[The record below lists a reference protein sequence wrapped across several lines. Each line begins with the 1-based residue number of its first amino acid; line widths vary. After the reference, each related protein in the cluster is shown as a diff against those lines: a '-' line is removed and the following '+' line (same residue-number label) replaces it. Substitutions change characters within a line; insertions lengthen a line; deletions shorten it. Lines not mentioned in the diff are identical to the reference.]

1 MTNPLIDSL
10 VAVVAE
16 RPEDLPLRVHLAE
29 LLIVDGRGP
38 EAVPHLG
45 AVLAADPANEHAAAL
60 MRRVLGMPSQPA
72 STGGALSTGA
82 GGTDPGPSLGATP
95 ALPRESPHGAPPAP
109 SAPVG
114 PADPADPADPG
125 SSRFAPASSDGAHSE
140 APAPSGGASTAD
152 PVPSDGARSE
162 ALAPSGGASTADPV
176 PSDGAHSGAPASS
189 GGVPTAD
196 PVRSDGAPSGAS
208 ASSGGVPTADPV
220 RSDGAPSGAPA
231 PSEGGHDPVPEEGP
245 TAPQGA
251 AHSPAGPA
259 PGGPAPVDSAPTGT
273 EDSGQ
278 PVSGPAPEAPAPQG
292 AREEESTPQG
302 AREEESTPQGA
313 REEAPADGGRPGGF
327 DWDSAEEQVGGPA
340 PAFVQGREA
349 ELNEGTDP
357 GGEDMWDVEA
367 STLTLADVG
376 GMQAVK
382 DRLNMAFL
390 APLRNPEMR
399 RLYGKSLKGGLMLYG
414 PPGCGK
420 TYIAR
425 ALAGEMGAS
434 FVSITLTDI
443 LDQFIGNSEANLHSL
458 FETAR
463 AHAPVVLF
471 LDEIDAIG
479 QKRSQASSS
488 GWRGVTNQLLT
499 EMDGIDSGN
508 EGVFILAATNVPWDV
523 DPALRRPG
531 RFDRSVAVLPP
542 DEPAR
547 QSILRHHLGSR
558 PVEGIDL
565 AHLARQTNGFT
576 GADLAHLADSAV
588 EYAMMDSMRTGT
600 VRMVT
605 MKDFKRALRQ
615 VRPSAG
621 PWFSTARNIVA
632 YGNRDGQ
639 YDDLAA
645 YMRANK
651 LL

>member
-16 RPEDLPLRVHLAE
+16 RPEDLPLRAHLAE
-29 LLIVDGRGP
+29 LLVVDGRGP

-60 MRRVLGMPSQPA
+60 MRRALGMPSEPA
-72 STGGALSTGA
+72 STGGVPSTGA
-82 GGTDPGPSLGATP
+82 GGTDPGPSVSATP
-95 ALPRESPHGAPPAP
+95 AIPRESSHGAPPAP

-114 PADPADPADPG
+114 PADPAGPG
-125 SSRFAPASSDGAHSE
+125 SSRFAPASSDGAPSG
-140 APAPSGGASTAD
+140 APASSGG
-152 PVPSDGARSE
+152 VP
-162 ALAPSGGASTADPV
+162 TADPV
-176 PSDGAHSGAPASS
+176 PSDGAHSGAPA
-189 GGVPTAD
+189 
-196 PVRSDGAPSGAS
+196 
-208 ASSGGVPTADPV
+208 
-220 RSDGAPSGAPA
+220 
-231 PSEGGHDPVPEEGP
+231 PSEGGHGPVPEEGP

-251 AHSPAGPA
+251 GHSPAGSA
-259 PGGPAPVDSAPTGT
+259 PGGPAPVDSTPTAT

-278 PVSGPAPEAPAPQG
+278 PVSGPAPEAPA
-292 AREEESTPQG
+292 PQG

-349 ELNEGTDP
+349 ELNEGADP

>member
-16 RPEDLPLRVHLAE
+16 RPEDLPLRAHLAE
-29 LLIVDGRGP
+29 LLVVDGRGP

-60 MRRVLGMPSQPA
+60 MRRALGMPGQPA
-72 STGGALSTGA
+72 STGGAPSTGA
-82 GGTDPGPSLGATP
+82 GGTDPGPSVSATP
-95 ALPRESPHGAPPAP
+95 AIPRESSHGAPPAP

-114 PADPADPADPG
+114 PADPG
-125 SSRFAPASSDGAHSE
+125 SSRFAPASSDGAPSE
-140 APAPSGGASTAD
+140 APAP
-152 PVPSDGARSE
+152 
-162 ALAPSGGASTADPV
+162 L
-176 PSDGAHSGAPASS
+176 
-189 GGVPTAD
+189 
-196 PVRSDGAPSGAS
+196 
-208 ASSGGVPTADPV
+208 
-220 RSDGAPSGAPA
+220 
-231 PSEGGHDPVPEEGP
+231 EGGHDPVPEEGP

-251 AHSPAGPA
+251 DHYPAGSA
-259 PGGPAPVDSAPTGT
+259 PGGPAPVDSTPTAT

-302 AREEESTPQGA
+302 AREE
-313 REEAPADGGRPGGF
+313 APADSGRPSRF

-479 QKRSQASSS
+479 QKRSQVSSS

>member
-16 RPEDLPLRVHLAE
+16 RPEDLPLRAHLAE
-29 LLIVDGRGP
+29 LLVVDGRGP

-60 MRRVLGMPSQPA
+60 MRRALGMPGQPA
-72 STGGALSTGA
+72 STGGAPSTGA
-82 GGTDPGPSLGATP
+82 GGTDPGPSVSATP
-95 ALPRESPHGAPPAP
+95 AIPRESSHGAPPAP

-114 PADPADPADPG
+114 PADPG
-125 SSRFAPASSDGAHSE
+125 SSRFAPASSDGA
-140 APAPSGGASTAD
+140 PSG
-152 PVPSDGARSE
+152 

-176 PSDGAHSGAPASS
+176 PSDGVPSGAPAPSGGVPTVDPVPSDGVPSGAPASS
-189 GGVPTAD
+189 GGVPTVD
-196 PVRSDGAPSGAS
+196 PVPSDGAPSE
-208 ASSGGVPTADPV
+208 
-220 RSDGAPSGAPA
+220 APA
-231 PSEGGHDPVPEEGP
+231 PLEGGHDPVPEEGP

-251 AHSPAGPA
+251 DHYPAGSA
-259 PGGPAPVDSAPTGT
+259 PGGPAPVDSAPTAT

-278 PVSGPAPEAPAPQG
+278 PVSGPAPEAPA
-292 AREEESTPQG
+292 PQG

-349 ELNEGTDP
+349 ELNEGADP

>member
-16 RPEDLPLRVHLAE
+16 RPEDLPLRAHLAE
-29 LLIVDGRGP
+29 LLVVDGRGP

-60 MRRVLGMPSQPA
+60 MRRALGMPSEPA
-72 STGGALSTGA
+72 STGGAPSTGP
-82 GGTDPGPSLGATP
+82 GGTDPGPSVSATP
-95 ALPRESPHGAPPAP
+95 AIPRESSHGAPSAP

-114 PADPADPADPG
+114 PADPAGPG
-125 SSRFAPASSDGAHSE
+125 SSRFAPASSDGAPSE
-140 APAPSGGASTAD
+140 
-152 PVPSDGARSE
+152 
-162 ALAPSGGASTADPV
+162 
-176 PSDGAHSGAPASS
+176 APASS
-189 GGVPTAD
+189 GGAPTAL
-196 PVRSDGAPSGAS
+196 
-208 ASSGGVPTADPV
+208 VP
-220 RSDGAPSGAPA
+220 SDGAPSGAPA

-245 TAPQGA
+245 TAPQGG

-278 PVSGPAPEAPAPQG
+278 PVSGPAPEAPAPQA
-292 AREEESTPQG
+292 AREEESTPQ
-302 AREEESTPQGA
+302 SA

-340 PAFVQGREA
+340 PAFVQGRET
-349 ELNEGTDP
+349 ELNDGADP

>member
-16 RPEDLPLRVHLAE
+16 RPEDLPLRAHLAE
-29 LLIVDGRGP
+29 LLVVDGRGP

-60 MRRVLGMPSQPA
+60 MRRALGMPGQPA
-72 STGGALSTGA
+72 STGGAPSTGA
-82 GGTDPGPSLGATP
+82 GGTDPGPSVSATP
-95 ALPRESPHGAPPAP
+95 AIPRESSHGAPPAP

-114 PADPADPADPG
+114 PADPAGPG
-125 SSRFAPASSDGAHSE
+125 SSRFAPASSDGAPSE
-140 APAPSGGASTAD
+140 ALVPSGGASTAD
-152 PVPSDGARSE
+152 PVRSDGA
-162 ALAPSGGASTADPV
+162 P
-176 PSDGAHSGAPASS
+176 SGAPASS

-196 PVRSDGAPSGAS
+196 PVPSDGARSGAP
-208 ASSGGVPTADPV
+208 ASSDGV
-220 RSDGAPSGAPA
+220 PSGAPA

-251 AHSPAGPA
+251 DHSPAGSA
-259 PGGPAPVDSAPTGT
+259 PGGPAPMDSAPTGT

-278 PVSGPAPEAPAPQG
+278 PVSGPAPEAPAPQ
-292 AREEESTPQG
+292 S

-349 ELNEGTDP
+349 ELNEGADP

-390 APLRNPEMR
+390 APLRNPEIR

>member
-16 RPEDLPLRVHLAE
+16 RPEDLPLRAHLAE
-29 LLIVDGRGP
+29 LLVVDGRGP

-60 MRRVLGMPSQPA
+60 MRRALGMPSEPA
-72 STGGALSTGA
+72 STGGAPSTGA
-82 GGTDPGPSLGATP
+82 GGTDPGPSVSAMP
-95 ALPRESPHGAPPAP
+95 AIPRESSHGAPPAP

-114 PADPADPADPG
+114 PADPAGPG
-125 SSRFAPASSDGAHSE
+125 SSRFAPASSDGA
-140 APAPSGGASTAD
+140 P
-152 PVPSDGARSE
+152 
-162 ALAPSGGASTADPV
+162 
-176 PSDGAHSGAPASS
+176 SGAPASS
-189 GGVPTAD
+189 DGARSGDPASSGGASTAD
-196 PVRSDGAPSGAS
+196 PVRSDGAPSE
-208 ASSGGVPTADPV
+208 
-220 RSDGAPSGAPA
+220 APA
-231 PSEGGHDPVPEEGP
+231 PLEGGHDPVPEEGP

-251 AHSPAGPA
+251 GHSPAGST
-259 PGGPAPVDSAPTGT
+259 PGGPAPVDSAPTAT

-278 PVSGPAPEAPAPQG
+278 PVSGPAPEAPA
-292 AREEESTPQG
+292 PQG

-349 ELNEGTDP
+349 ELNEGADP

>member
-16 RPEDLPLRVHLAE
+16 RPEDLPLRAHLAE
-29 LLIVDGRGP
+29 LLVVDGRGP

-60 MRRVLGMPSQPA
+60 MRRALGMPGQPA
-72 STGGALSTGA
+72 STGGAPSTGA
-82 GGTDPGPSLGATP
+82 GGTDPGPSVSATP
-95 ALPRESPHGAPPAP
+95 AIPRESSHGAPPAP

-114 PADPADPADPG
+114 PADPAGPG
-125 SSRFAPASSDGAHSE
+125 SSRFAPASSDGA
-140 APAPSGGASTAD
+140 P
-152 PVPSDGARSE
+152 SE

-176 PSDGAHSGAPASS
+176 PSDGAPSGAPAPS
-189 GGVPTAD
+189 GGASTAD
-196 PVRSDGAPSGAS
+196 PVPSDG
-208 ASSGGVPTADPV
+208 V
-220 RSDGAPSGAPA
+220 PSGAPA

-251 AHSPAGPA
+251 GHSPAGSA
-259 PGGPAPVDSAPTGT
+259 PGGPAPVDSAPTAT

-292 AREEESTPQG
+292 AREEETAPQD
-302 AREEESTPQGA
+302 T
-313 REEAPADGGRPGGF
+313 REEAPADSGRPSRF

>member
-60 MRRVLGMPSQPA
+60 MRRALGMPGQPA
-72 STGGALSTGA
+72 STGGAPSTGA
-82 GGTDPGPSLGATP
+82 GGTDPGPSVSATP
-95 ALPRESPHGAPPAP
+95 AIPRESSHGAPPAP

-114 PADPADPADPG
+114 PADPG
-125 SSRFAPASSDGAHSE
+125 SSRFAPASSDGA
-140 APAPSGGASTAD
+140 P
-152 PVPSDGARSE
+152 
-162 ALAPSGGASTADPV
+162 
-176 PSDGAHSGAPASS
+176 SGAPASS

-196 PVRSDGAPSGAS
+196 PVRSDGAPSEALAPSGGAS
-208 ASSGGVPTADPV
+208 TADPV
-220 RSDGAPSGAPA
+220 RSDGAPSGALAPSGGASTADPVPSDGAPSGAPA

-251 AHSPAGPA
+251 GHSPAGSA
-259 PGGPAPVDSAPTGT
+259 PGGPAPVDSTPTAT

-278 PVSGPAPEAPAPQG
+278 PVSGPAPEAPAPQ
-292 AREEESTPQG
+292 S

-313 REEAPADGGRPGGF
+313 REEAPADGGRPSRF

>member
-16 RPEDLPLRVHLAE
+16 RPEDLPLRAHLAE
-29 LLIVDGRGP
+29 LLVVDGRGP

-60 MRRVLGMPSQPA
+60 MRRALGMPGQPA
-72 STGGALSTGA
+72 STGGAPSTGA
-82 GGTDPGPSLGATP
+82 GGTDPGPSVSATP
-95 ALPRESPHGAPPAP
+95 AIPRESSHGAPPAP

-114 PADPADPADPG
+114 PADPADPG

-140 APAPSGGASTAD
+140 APASSGGAPTA
-152 PVPSDGARSE
+152 
-162 ALAPSGGASTADPV
+162 PV
-176 PSDGAHSGAPASS
+176 PSDGAHSEAPASS
-189 GGVPTAD
+189 GGVPTAA
-196 PVRSDGAPSGAS
+196 PAPS
-208 ASSGGVPTADPV
+208 D
-220 RSDGAPSGAPA
+220 DAPNAAPA
-231 PSEGGHDPVPEEGP
+231 PSEGGHGPVPEEGP

-251 AHSPAGPA
+251 GHSPAGSA
-259 PGGPAPVDSAPTGT
+259 PGGPAPVDSTPTAT

-278 PVSGPAPEAPAPQG
+278 PVSGPAPEAPA
-292 AREEESTPQG
+292 PQG

-349 ELNEGTDP
+349 ELNEGADP

>member
-16 RPEDLPLRVHLAE
+16 RPEDLPLRAHLAE
-29 LLIVDGRGP
+29 LLVVDGRGP

-60 MRRVLGMPSQPA
+60 MRRALGMPGQPA
-72 STGGALSTGA
+72 STGGAPSTGA
-82 GGTDPGPSLGATP
+82 GGTDPGPSVSATP
-95 ALPRESPHGAPPAP
+95 AIPRESSHGAPPAP

-114 PADPADPADPG
+114 PADPG
-125 SSRFAPASSDGAHSE
+125 SSRFAPASSDGA
-140 APAPSGGASTAD
+140 PSG
-152 PVPSDGARSE
+152 

-176 PSDGAHSGAPASS
+176 PSDGVPSGAPAPSGGVPTVDPVPSDGVPSGAPASS
-189 GGVPTAD
+189 GGVPTVD
-196 PVRSDGAPSGAS
+196 PVPSDGAPSE
-208 ASSGGVPTADPV
+208 
-220 RSDGAPSGAPA
+220 APA
-231 PSEGGHDPVPEEGP
+231 PLEGGHDPVPEEGP

-251 AHSPAGPA
+251 DHYPAGSA
-259 PGGPAPVDSAPTGT
+259 PGGPAPVDSTPTAT

-292 AREEESTPQG
+292 T
-302 AREEESTPQGA
+302 REEESTPQGA
-313 REEAPADGGRPGGF
+313 REEAPADSGRPSRF

>member
-16 RPEDLPLRVHLAE
+16 RPEDLPLRAHLAE
-29 LLIVDGRGP
+29 LLVVDGRGP

-60 MRRVLGMPSQPA
+60 MRRALGMPSQPA
-72 STGGALSTGA
+72 STGGVPSTGA
-82 GGTDPGPSLGATP
+82 GETDPGPSVSATP
-95 ALPRESPHGAPPAP
+95 AIPRESSHGVPPAP

-114 PADPADPADPG
+114 PADPAGPG
-125 SSRFAPASSDGAHSE
+125 SSRFAPASSDGA
-140 APAPSGGASTAD
+140 P
-152 PVPSDGARSE
+152 
-162 ALAPSGGASTADPV
+162 
-176 PSDGAHSGAPASS
+176 SGAPASS

-196 PVRSDGAPSGAS
+196 PVRSDGVPSGAPAPS
-208 ASSGGVPTADPV
+208 EGV
-220 RSDGAPSGAPA
+220 PSGAPA
-231 PSEGGHDPVPEEGP
+231 PSEGGHDPVPEGGP

-251 AHSPAGPA
+251 DHSPAGSA
-259 PGGPAPVDSAPTGT
+259 PGGPAPMDSAPTGT

-278 PVSGPAPEAPAPQG
+278 PVSGPAPEAPAPQ
-292 AREEESTPQG
+292 S

-349 ELNEGTDP
+349 ELNEGADP

>member
-16 RPEDLPLRVHLAE
+16 RPEDLPLRAHLAE
-29 LLIVDGRGP
+29 LLVVDGRGP

-60 MRRVLGMPSQPA
+60 MRRALGMPGQPA
-72 STGGALSTGA
+72 STGGAPSTGA
-82 GGTDPGPSLGATP
+82 GGTDPGPSVSATP
-95 ALPRESPHGAPPAP
+95 AIPRESSHGAPPAP

-114 PADPADPADPG
+114 PADPG
-125 SSRFAPASSDGAHSE
+125 SSRFAPASSDGA
-140 APAPSGGASTAD
+140 PSG
-152 PVPSDGARSE
+152 

-176 PSDGAHSGAPASS
+176 PSDGVPSGAPAPSGGVPTVDPVPSDGVPSGAPASS
-189 GGVPTAD
+189 GGVPTVD
-196 PVRSDGAPSGAS
+196 PVPSDGAPSE
-208 ASSGGVPTADPV
+208 
-220 RSDGAPSGAPA
+220 APA
-231 PSEGGHDPVPEEGP
+231 PLEGGHDPVPEEGP

-251 AHSPAGPA
+251 DHYPAGSA
-259 PGGPAPVDSAPTGT
+259 PGGPAPVDSTPTAT

-292 AREEESTPQG
+292 T
-302 AREEESTPQGA
+302 REEESTPQGA
-313 REEAPADGGRPGGF
+313 REEAPADSGRPSRF

-565 AHLARQTNGFT
+565 GHLAPLPTGFT

>member
-16 RPEDLPLRVHLAE
+16 RPEDLPLRAHLAE

-60 MRRVLGMPSQPA
+60 MRRALGMPSQPA

-82 GGTDPGPSLGATP
+82 GGTDPGPSVSATP
-95 ALPRESPHGAPPAP
+95 AIPRESSHGAPPAP

-114 PADPADPADPG
+114 PADPAGPG
-125 SSRFAPASSDGAHSE
+125 SSRFAPASSDGAPSE
-140 APAPSGGASTAD
+140 APAPSGGVPTAD
-152 PVPSDGARSE
+152 PVRSDGV
-162 ALAPSGGASTADPV
+162 PSGAPASSGGVPTADPV
-176 PSDGAHSGAPASS
+176 RSDGVPSGAPASS

-196 PVRSDGAPSGAS
+196 PVRSDGAPSE
-208 ASSGGVPTADPV
+208 
-220 RSDGAPSGAPA
+220 APA
-231 PSEGGHDPVPEEGP
+231 PSEGGHDPVPEEGT

-251 AHSPAGPA
+251 DHYPAGPA
-259 PGGPAPVDSAPTGT
+259 PGGPAPVDSAPTAT

-278 PVSGPAPEAPAPQG
+278 PVSGPAPEAPAPQ
-292 AREEESTPQG
+292 S

-349 ELNEGTDP
+349 ELNEGADP

>member
-16 RPEDLPLRVHLAE
+16 RPEDLPLRAHLAE

-60 MRRVLGMPSQPA
+60 MRRALGMPSEPA
-72 STGGALSTGA
+72 STGGAPSTGA
-82 GGTDPGPSLGATP
+82 GETDPGPSVSATP
-95 ALPRESPHGAPPAP
+95 AIPRESSHGVPPAP

-114 PADPADPADPG
+114 PADPAGPG
-125 SSRFAPASSDGAHSE
+125 SSRFAPASSDGAHSG
-140 APAPSGGASTAD
+140 APAPSGGVPTAD
-152 PVPSDGARSE
+152 PVRSDGVPSGAPAPSGRVPTADPVRSDGA
-162 ALAPSGGASTADPV
+162 PSGAPASSGGVPTADPV

-189 GGVPTAD
+189 
-196 PVRSDGAPSGAS
+196 
-208 ASSGGVPTADPV
+208 
-220 RSDGAPSGAPA
+220 DGAPSGAPA
-231 PSEGGHDPVPEEGP
+231 PSEGGHGPVPEEGP

-251 AHSPAGPA
+251 GHSPAGSA
-259 PGGPAPVDSAPTGT
+259 PGGPAPVDSTPTAT

-278 PVSGPAPEAPAPQG
+278 PVSGPAPEAPA
-292 AREEESTPQG
+292 PQG

-349 ELNEGTDP
+349 ELNEGADP

>member
-16 RPEDLPLRVHLAE
+16 RPEDLPLRAHLAE
-29 LLIVDGRGP
+29 LLVVDGRGP

-60 MRRVLGMPSQPA
+60 MRRALGMPSEPA
-72 STGGALSTGA
+72 STGGAPSTGA
-82 GGTDPGPSLGATP
+82 GGTDPGPSVSATP
-95 ALPRESPHGAPPAP
+95 AIPRESSHGVPPAP

-114 PADPADPADPG
+114 PADPAGPG
-125 SSRFAPASSDGAHSE
+125 SSRFAPASSDGAPSE
-140 APAPSGGASTAD
+140 ALVPSGGAS
-152 PVPSDGARSE
+152 
-162 ALAPSGGASTADPV
+162 
-176 PSDGAHSGAPASS
+176 
-189 GGVPTAD
+189 
-196 PVRSDGAPSGAS
+196 
-208 ASSGGVPTADPV
+208 TADPV

-251 AHSPAGPA
+251 DHSPAGPA
-259 PGGPAPVDSAPTGT
+259 PGGPAPVDSTPTAT

-278 PVSGPAPEAPAPQG
+278 PVSGPAPEAPA
-292 AREEESTPQG
+292 PQG

-349 ELNEGTDP
+349 ELNEGADP

>member
-16 RPEDLPLRVHLAE
+16 RPEDLPLRAHLAE
-29 LLIVDGRGP
+29 LLVVDGRGP

-60 MRRVLGMPSQPA
+60 MRRALGMPGQPA
-72 STGGALSTGA
+72 STGGAPSTGA
-82 GGTDPGPSLGATP
+82 GGTDPGPSVSATP
-95 ALPRESPHGAPPAP
+95 AIPRESSHGAPPAP

-114 PADPADPADPG
+114 PADPG
-125 SSRFAPASSDGAHSE
+125 SSRFAPASSDGA
-140 APAPSGGASTAD
+140 PSG
-152 PVPSDGARSE
+152 
-162 ALAPSGGASTADPV
+162 ALAPSGGASTVDPV
-176 PSDGAHSGAPASS
+176 PSDGVPSGALAPSGGVPTVDPVPSDGVPSGAPASS
-189 GGVPTAD
+189 GGVPTVD
-196 PVRSDGAPSGAS
+196 PVPSDGAPSE
-208 ASSGGVPTADPV
+208 
-220 RSDGAPSGAPA
+220 APA
-231 PSEGGHDPVPEEGP
+231 PLEGGHDPVPEEGP

-251 AHSPAGPA
+251 DHYPAGSA
-259 PGGPAPVDSAPTGT
+259 PGGPAPVDSTPTAT

-278 PVSGPAPEAPAPQG
+278 PVAGPAPEAPAPQG

-302 AREEESTPQGA
+302 AREE
-313 REEAPADGGRPGGF
+313 APADSGRPSRF

>member
-1 MTNPLIDSL
+1 M
-10 VAVVAE
+10 
-16 RPEDLPLRVHLAE
+16 
-29 LLIVDGRGP
+29 
-38 EAVPHLG
+38 
-45 AVLAADPANEHAAAL
+45 
-60 MRRVLGMPSQPA
+60 
-72 STGGALSTGA
+72 
-82 GGTDPGPSLGATP
+82 
-95 ALPRESPHGAPPAP
+95 
-109 SAPVG
+109 
-114 PADPADPADPG
+114 
-125 SSRFAPASSDGAHSE
+125 
-140 APAPSGGASTAD
+140 
-152 PVPSDGARSE
+152 
-162 ALAPSGGASTADPV
+162 
-176 PSDGAHSGAPASS
+176 
-189 GGVPTAD
+189 PTAD
-196 PVRSDGAPSGAS
+196 PVRSDGAH
-208 ASSGGVPTADPV
+208 
-220 RSDGAPSGAPA
+220 SGAPA
-231 PSEGGHDPVPEEGP
+231 PSEGGHDPVPEEGGHDPVPEEGP

-251 AHSPAGPA
+251 DHSPAGSA
-259 PGGPAPVDSAPTGT
+259 PGGPAPVDSAPTAT
-273 EDSGQ
+273 EDSEQ
-278 PVSGPAPEAPAPQG
+278 PVSGPAPEAPAPQS
-292 AREEESTPQG
+292 AREEEST
-302 AREEESTPQGA
+302 SQGA

>member
-16 RPEDLPLRVHLAE
+16 RPEDLPLRAHLAE
-29 LLIVDGRGP
+29 LLVVDGRGP

-60 MRRVLGMPSQPA
+60 MRRALGMPGQPA
-72 STGGALSTGA
+72 STGGAPSTGA
-82 GGTDPGPSLGATP
+82 GGTDPGPSVSATP
-95 ALPRESPHGAPPAP
+95 AIPRESSHGAPPAP

-140 APAPSGGASTAD
+140 APASSGGAPTA
-152 PVPSDGARSE
+152 
-162 ALAPSGGASTADPV
+162 PV
-176 PSDGAHSGAPASS
+176 PSDGAHSEAPASS
-189 GGVPTAD
+189 GGVPTAA
-196 PVRSDGAPSGAS
+196 PAPS
-208 ASSGGVPTADPV
+208 D
-220 RSDGAPSGAPA
+220 DAPNAAPA
-231 PSEGGHDPVPEEGP
+231 PSEGGHGPVPEEGQ

-251 AHSPAGPA
+251 GHSPVGSA
-259 PGGPAPVDSAPTGT
+259 PGGPAPVDSAPTATG
-273 EDSGQ
+273 DSGEL
-278 PVSGPAPEAPAPQG
+278 APEAPVPQAAREEAPAPRA

-302 AREEESTPQGA
+302 APEG
-313 REEAPADGGRPGGF
+313 APADGGRPGGF

-565 AHLARQTNGFT
+565 AHLAGQTNGFT

>member
-60 MRRVLGMPSQPA
+60 MRRVLGVPSQPA
-72 STGGALSTGA
+72 STGGAPSTGA
-82 GGTDPGPSLGATP
+82 GGTDPGPSVSATP
-95 ALPRESPHGAPPAP
+95 AIPRESSHGAPPAP

-114 PADPADPADPG
+114 PADPAGPG
-125 SSRFAPASSDGAHSE
+125 SSRFAPASSDGA
-140 APAPSGGASTAD
+140 
-152 PVPSDGARSE
+152 R
-162 ALAPSGGASTADPV
+162 
-176 PSDGAHSGAPASS
+176 
-189 GGVPTAD
+189 
-196 PVRSDGAPSGAS
+196 
-208 ASSGGVPTADPV
+208 
-220 RSDGAPSGAPA
+220 SGAPA

-251 AHSPAGPA
+251 DHSPAGSA

-302 AREEESTPQGA
+302 APEG
-313 REEAPADGGRPGGF
+313 APADSGRPGGF

-340 PAFVQGREA
+340 PAFVQGRET
-349 ELNEGTDP
+349 ELNDGADP